1 MLLLILLSLLRITAT
16 TTNPATTSIATTRK
30 GNMLILVMLLAL
42 PLLLLVT
49 LDTTTSN
56 SKYLNTTSMTSITI
70 TPKGMKGIF
79 SSFFFGGGGELNHN
93 TLSVCRLSKGRYTN
107 ILRTV
112 WFVKLKLTGLVVGD
126 VELTKSKYLHPSV
139 TVSTHSS

>member
-1 MLLLILLSLLRITAT
+1 MLELSENAKRGNHLTKSQYVHATTNTSITATFITT

-79 SSFFFGGGGELNHN
+79 SSFFLGGG
-93 TLSVCRLSKGRYTN
+93 
-107 ILRTV
+107 
-112 WFVKLKLTGLVVGD
+112 
-126 VELTKSKYLHPSV
+126 
-139 TVSTHSS
+139 